1 MPAQATQV
9 CEISGH
15 LIDSLTLAKVI
26 DLIQAA
32 QCRYAV
38 TDIRIGMAKQD
49 VSYARLSLFAESD
62 AQLQKVLAELAPYG
76 VRLLTLPNASTQ
88 ACTADGTPPE
98 NAYVMPIPEL
108 ALHENNQWTVV
119 DVSAA
124 QFVIVKR
131 GDKAELCTIT
141 QLKAGDNVVLDDE
154 AVRETETWH

>member
-49 VSYARLSLFAESD
+49 VSYARLSLFADNNE
-62 AQLQKVLAELAPYG
+62 QLQKVLADLAPYG
-76 VRLLTLPNASTQ
+76 VRQLTLPNASTQ
-88 ACTADGTPPE
+88 ACPSDGTPPE
-98 NAYVMPIPEL
+98 NAYQLALPEL
-108 ALHENNQWTVV
+108 TIHENGQWIPV
-119 DVSAA
+119 DTSQAS
-124 QFVIVKR
+124 FVIIKR
-131 GDKAELCTIT
+131 GDKVVLSCADDV
-141 QLKAGDNVVLDDE
+141 KAGDLVVLHDE